1 MVALLDQVWEV
12 VDAARK
18 AVPVRV
24 LWGVVVVVVV
34 MVMVGAGGVVTESR
48 A

>member
-12 VDAARK
+12 VDATSK

-24 LWGVVVVVVV
+24 MMVVVVVW
-34 MVMVGAGGVVTESR
+34 AGGAEDEPLPR
-48 A
+48 R